1 VRPERRIR
9 VPEPPPLEDDQTG
22 WLMTFSDLVLQLFA
36 FALVAT
42 VLTGAVHGPAPAA
55 PVSPLAEAASI
66 RPVLVPVPSAPPAP
80 SPAAEPTPVVEP
92 APASPPAHAAAEP
105 DDGLT
110 SAAERLRAAIETDGV
125 RVSVADANL
134 VVTFS
139 DTVTFGSGHADL
151 LADAA
156 PILRRLGALARAMPD
171 FDLEIAGHTDDVPIH
186 SGEFP
191 SNLELSLA
199 RAARVTRELTV
210 EAPELASRAVAVGY
224 GEHRPVAS
232 NGDDEGRARNRRVEI
247 RFRRRGAPS

>member
-1 VRPERRIR
+1 VRPERRVR
-9 VPEPPPLEDDQTG
+9 VPDPPPLDDDQTG

-36 FALVAT
+36 FALIAT
-42 VLTGAVHGPAPAA
+42 VLAGAERGRAAA
-55 PVSPLAEAASI
+55 PVPTPAESTSI
-66 RPVLVPVPSAPPAP
+66 RPVLVPVPSEPPAP
-80 SPAAEPTPVVEP
+80 PPPSAEP
-92 APASPPAHAAAEP
+92 APLAAPAPAEP
-105 DDGLT
+105 DAALA

-139 DTVTFGSGHADL
+139 DTVTFASGRADL

-156 PILRRLGALARAMPD
+156 PILRRLGTLARAMPD

-210 EAPELASRAVAVGY
+210 EAPELAGRAVAVGY

-247 RFRRRGAPS
+247 RFRRRNETATYANRDE